1 MSRTIQLAHG
11 SGGKLSRELIE
22 KEIVPRFGDG
32 PLAALPDGASL
43 QLPTDK
49 IIYSTDSFVVQPL
62 QFPGGNIGDLAVYGT
77 VNDIAVSGGRPL
89 WLSLSF
95 ILEEGLPLSVF
106 RTVLDSIK
114 MASERCE
121 VLIVT
126 GDTKVVGRGQC
137 DQMFVN
143 TSGIGEALPGFS
155 LNPSNIE
162 AGDLIVVNGSIADHG
177 MAVLTAREDLKIEN
191 GPLSDTAPVHK
202 LVQEIEEFGSLVK
215 VMRDP
220 TSGGLS
226 SVLNELVAGQAV
238 GVLVKENRLPIAG
251 NVKAV
256 AEMLGMDLLHV
267 ASEGK
272 VVAVCCETV
281 AQKIVERWRQ
291 KFEGRDSTIIGHVTE
306 DAGKVVLET
315 LMGGKRLVSLP
326 EGELLPRIC

>member
-11 SGGKLSRELIE
+11 SGGKQSRELIE
-22 KEIVPRFGDG
+22 NEIIPRFGDG
-32 PLAALPDGASL
+32 PLATLPDAASL
-43 QLPTDK
+43 QLTTYK

-95 ILEEGLPLSVF
+95 ILEEGLLLSTF

-114 MASERCE
+114 AAAQRCE
-121 VLIVT
+121 VSIVT
-126 GDTKVVGRGQC
+126 GDTKVVGSGQC
-137 DQMFVN
+137 DKMFVN

-155 LNPSNIE
+155 LNPSKIE
-162 AGDLIVVNGSIADHG
+162 PGDLIVVNGSIADHG
-177 MAVLTAREDLKIEN
+177 MAVLTAREGLKIEN
-191 GPLSDTAPVHK
+191 GPLSDTAPIHK
-202 LVQEIEEFGSLVK
+202 LVQEVEEFGSLIK

-220 TSGGLS
+220 TRGGLS

-238 GVLVKENRLPIAG
+238 GALVKENRLPIAG
-251 NVKAV
+251 NVNAV
-256 AEMLGMDLLHV
+256 AEILGMDLLHI

-272 VVAVCCETV
+272 LVAVCCETV

-291 KFEGRDSTIIGHVTE
+291 IPEGKDSIIIGHVTKE
-306 DAGKVVLET
+306 AGKVVLET
-315 LMGGKRLVSLP
+315 LMGGRRLVGLP